1 MTNVEQAI
9 ADFYGIAKA
18 HKIRA
23 YQIANEAGLTRV
35 TLSNWKSKR
44 NEPTLGA
51 WLLEH
56 RLQVVGPLHFTHL
69 ALVHWH

>member
-1 MTNVEQAI
+1 MTNVDQAI
-9 ADFYGIAKA
+9 AEFYNLART

-51 WLLEH
+51 WLMANEALN
-56 RLQVVGPLHFTHL
+56 RLVEQKLN
-69 ALVHWH
+69 A

>member
-1 MTNVEQAI
+1 MTNVDQAI
-9 ADFYGIAKA
+9 AEFYGVARA

-51 WLLEH
+51 WLLANEALQ
-56 RLQVVGPLHFTHL
+56 RLVQQKLD
-69 ALVHWH
+69 A

>member
-1 MTNVEQAI
+1 MTNVDQAI
-9 ADFYGIAKA
+9 AEFYDLART

-35 TLSNWKSKR
+35 TLSNWKSGR

-51 WLLEH
+51 WLLANEALY
-56 RLQVVGPLHFTHL
+56 RLVQQKLN
-69 ALVHWH
+69 A

>member
-1 MTNVEQAI
+1 MTNVDRAI
-9 ADFYGIAKA
+9 AEFYSVART

-51 WLLEH
+51 WLLANEALN
-56 RLQVVGPLHFTHL
+56 RLVEQKTS
-69 ALVHWH
+69 A

>member
-9 ADFYGIAKA
+9 SDFYSLAKS

-23 YQIANEAGLTRV
+23 YQIAQEAGITRV
-35 TLSNWKSKR
+35 TLSNWKRKR

-51 WLLEH
+51 WLLAQQALD
-56 RLQVVGPLHFTHL
+56 RLVAQKQQS
-69 ALVHWH
+69 

>member
-1 MTNVEQAI
+1 MTNVDQAI
-9 ADFYGIAKA
+9 SIFYSLARE

-51 WLLEH
+51 WLLANEALQ
-56 RLQVVGPLHFTHL
+56 RLVEQKTTT
-69 ALVHWH
+69 

>member
-1 MTNVEQAI
+1 MTNVDRAI
-9 ADFYGIAKA
+9 AEFYDLAKS

-51 WLLEH
+51 WLLANDALD
-56 RLQVVGPLHFTHL
+56 RLVEQKLKV
-69 ALVHWH
+69 

>member
-1 MTNVEQAI
+1 MTNVDQAI
-9 ADFYGIAKA
+9 AEFYDLART

-51 WLLEH
+51 WLLANEALN
-56 RLQVVGPLHFTHL
+56 RLVQQKLN
-69 ALVHWH
+69 A

>member
-1 MTNVEQAI
+1 MTNVDRAI
-9 ADFYGIAKA
+9 AEFYSVARV

-51 WLLEH
+51 WLLANEALN
-56 RLQVVGPLHFTHL
+56 RLVEQKIN
-69 ALVHWH
+69 A

>member
-51 WLLEH
+51 WLLAQEALD
-56 RLQVVGPLHFTHL
+56 RLVQQKLS
-69 ALVHWH
+69 A

>member
-1 MTNVEQAI
+1 MTNVDRAI
-9 ADFYGIAKA
+9 AEFYSVARA

-51 WLLEH
+51 WLLANEALQ
-56 RLQVVGPLHFTHL
+56 RLVDLKL
-69 ALVHWH
+69 KA

>member
-9 ADFYGIAKA
+9 ADFFKLAKS

-23 YQIANEAGLTRV
+23 CKIATEAGITRV
-35 TLSNWKSKR
+35 TLSNWKSGR

-51 WLLEH
+51 WLLANDALY
-56 RLQVVGPLHFTHL
+56 RLVQQKLN
-69 ALVHWH
+69 A

>member
-1 MTNVEQAI
+1 MSNVDQAI
-9 ADFYGIAKA
+9 SDFYSLARE

-51 WLLEH
+51 WLLANEALD
-56 RLQVVGPLHFTHL
+56 RLVEQKTTT
-69 ALVHWH
+69 

>member
-1 MTNVEQAI
+1 MTNVDQAI
-9 ADFYGIAKA
+9 AEFYDLART

-51 WLLEH
+51 WLLANEALQ
-56 RLQVVGPLHFTHL
+56 RLVDQKLK
-69 ALVHWH
+69 A

>member
-1 MTNVEQAI
+1 MTNVDRAI
-9 ADFYGIAKA
+9 AEFYSVARA

-51 WLLEH
+51 WLLANEALN
-56 RLQVVGPLHFTHL
+56 RLVEQKTS
-69 ALVHWH
+69 A

>member
-1 MTNVEQAI
+1 MTNVDQAI
-9 ADFYGIAKA
+9 AEFYDLART

-51 WLLEH
+51 WLLANEALG
-56 RLQVVGPLHFTHL
+56 RLVEQKT
-69 ALVHWH
+69 AS

>member
-1 MTNVEQAI
+1 MTNVDQAI
-9 ADFYGIAKA
+9 AEFYDLARV

-51 WLLEH
+51 WLLANEALQ
-56 RLQVVGPLHFTHL
+56 RLVAKKLN
-69 ALVHWH
+69 A

>member
-1 MTNVEQAI
+1 MTNVDRAI
-9 ADFYGIAKA
+9 AEFYSVARA

-51 WLLEH
+51 WLLANEALQ
-56 RLQVVGPLHFTHL
+56 RLVQQKLD
-69 ALVHWH
+69 A

>member
-1 MTNVEQAI
+1 MTNVDQAI
-9 ADFYGIAKA
+9 AEFYSVAKA

-51 WLLEH
+51 WLVANEALS
-56 RLQVVGPLHFTHL
+56 RLVEQKSK
-69 ALVHWH
+69 A

>member
-1 MTNVEQAI
+1 MTNVDRAI
-9 ADFYGIAKA
+9 SEFYDLARA

-51 WLLEH
+51 WLLANEALY
-56 RLQVVGPLHFTHL
+56 RLVQQKLNT
-69 ALVHWH
+69 

>member
-1 MTNVEQAI
+1 MTNVDQAI
-9 ADFYGIAKA
+9 AEFYDLART

-51 WLLEH
+51 WLLANEALN
-56 RLQVVGPLHFTHL
+56 RLVEQKIN
-69 ALVHWH
+69 A

>member
-1 MTNVEQAI
+1 MTNVDRAI
-9 ADFYGIAKA
+9 SEFYDLARA

-51 WLLEH
+51 WLLANEALQ
-56 RLQVVGPLHFTHL
+56 RLVDQKLK
-69 ALVHWH
+69 A

>member
-51 WLLEH
+51 WLLANDALN
-56 RLQVVGPLHFTHL
+56 RLVEQKLR
-69 ALVHWH
+69 A

>member
-1 MTNVEQAI
+1 MTNVDRAI
-9 ADFYGIAKA
+9 AEFYGVARA

-51 WLLEH
+51 WLLANEALN
-56 RLQVVGPLHFTHL
+56 RLVEQKTTT
-69 ALVHWH
+69 

>member
-1 MTNVEQAI
+1 MTNVDRAI
-9 ADFYGIAKA
+9 AEFYSVARA

-51 WLLEH
+51 WLLANEALQ
-56 RLQVVGPLHFTHL
+56 RLVAQKLDT
-69 ALVHWH
+69 

>member
-9 ADFYGIAKA
+9 ADFYGLARS

-44 NEPTLGA
+44 NEPTLSA
-51 WLLEH
+51 WLLANDALD
-56 RLQVVGPLHFTHL
+56 RLIEQKLK
-69 ALVHWH
+69 A

>member
-1 MTNVEQAI
+1 MTNVEQAV

-51 WLLEH
+51 WLLANEALN
-56 RLQVVGPLHFTHL
+56 RLVEQKTS
-69 ALVHWH
+69 A